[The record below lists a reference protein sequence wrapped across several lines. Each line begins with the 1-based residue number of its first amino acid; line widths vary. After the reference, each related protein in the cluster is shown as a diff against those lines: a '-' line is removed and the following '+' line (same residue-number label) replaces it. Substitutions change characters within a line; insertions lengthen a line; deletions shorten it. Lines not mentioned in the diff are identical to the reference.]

1 MLGGGVFVTQNKK
14 LPGTYIN
21 FINAST
27 VAASAS
33 DRGIA
38 TIGLELDW
46 GKDNE
51 IMTVTQAD
59 FNKNSLKLFGYDYG
73 NEKLKGLR
81 DLFLNVRTLFVY
93 RLNSGKKAENT
104 YAVAKYTGTRGND
117 IRIVIEQ
124 NIDDTDKF
132 DVSTILGTKEMDK
145 QTVENANELVDNDYV
160 TFKTDAK
167 LAVTAG
173 APLTTGSNAESVT
186 GESHQV
192 FLEKLENYN
201 FNALCCN
208 SNDDEIK
215 TLYKNYT
222 KRLRDEM
229 GMKFQTVIFNYTNAD
244 YEGIINVVNQTEENT
259 IGMIYW
265 VTGIIAGCNINK
277 SNTNKLYD
285 GEFTVKTNYTQTQ
298 LENCID
304 NGKFVLHKVGE
315 DVRVLRDINSLVTV
329 TDEKGI
335 DFKNNQTIRVLDQI
349 ATDIAKV
356 FNNNYIGNVANNKS
370 GRVSL
375 WNDIVSLF
383 KQYEKIQAIE
393 EFNAEEITVE
403 QGNDKNS
410 VSVNS
415 KVQPVNAMEK
425 LYMTVVVN

>member
-38 TIGLELDW
+38 AIGIELDW

-145 QTVENANELVDNDYV
+145 QTVANANELVDNDYV
-160 TFKTDAK
+160 TFKADAK
-167 LAVTAG
+167 LTVTAG
-173 APLTTGSNAESVT
+173 VPLTTGSNAESVT

-244 YEGIINVVNQTEENT
+244 YEGIINVVNETEENT

-335 DFKNNQTIRVLDQI
+335 DFKNNQTIRVLDQV

-383 KQYEKIQAIE
+383 IIHLK
-393 EFNAEEITVE
+393 
-403 QGNDKNS
+403 
-410 VSVNS
+410 
-415 KVQPVNAMEK
+415 KVQI
-425 LYMTVVVN
+425 

>member
-27 VAASAS
+27 VASSTS

-38 TIGLELDW
+38 AIGLELDW

-51 IMTVTQAD
+51 IMTVTQED
-59 FNKNSLKLFGYDYG
+59 FNKNSLKLFGYDYS
-73 NEKLKGLR
+73 NEKLKALR
-81 DLFLNVRTLFVY
+81 ELFLNVKTLFIY
-93 RLNSGKKAENT
+93 KLNTGKKAENT
-104 YAVAKYTGTRGND
+104 YAIAKHTGIRGND
-117 IRIVIEQ
+117 IKIVIEK
-124 NIDDTDKF
+124 NIDDANKF
-132 DVSTILGTKEMDK
+132 DISTIVGTKEMDK
-145 QTVENANELVDNDYV
+145 QTVENANELIDNDYV
-160 TFKTDAK
+160 TFKANAE

-173 APLTTGSNAESVT
+173 MPLANGSNAESVT
-186 GESHQV
+186 GENHQA
-192 FLEKLENYN
+192 FLEKLESYN

-208 SNDDEIK
+208 SNDNEIK

-229 GMKFQTVIFNYTNAD
+229 GVKFQTVLFNYNNAD
-244 YEGIINVVNQTEENT
+244 YEGIINVVNETEENT

-285 GEFTVKTNYTQTQ
+285 GEFSVKADYSQTQ
-298 LENCID
+298 LEECID
-304 NGKFVLHKVGE
+304 NGKFVLHKVG
-315 DVRVLRDINSLVTV
+315 DDIRVLRDINSLINI
-329 TDEKGI
+329 TDEKGM
-335 DFKNNQTIRVLDQI
+335 DFKNNQTIRVLDQS

-356 FNNNYIGNVANNKS
+356 FNNNYLGSIANNKS

-383 KQYEKIQAIE
+383 KQYQEIQAIE
-393 EFNAEEITVE
+393 EFNAEDITVE

-410 VSVNS
+410 VVVNTGML
-415 KVQPVNAMEK
+415 PVNAMEK
-425 LYMTVVVN
+425 LYMSVVVN

>member
-38 TIGLELDW
+38 AIGLELDW

-145 QTVENANELVDNDYV
+145 QTVANANELEDNDYV
-160 TFKTDAK
+160 TFKADAK
-167 LAVTAG
+167 LTVTAG
-173 APLTTGSNAESVT
+173 VPLTTGSNAESVT

-244 YEGIINVVNQTEENT
+244 YEGIINVVNETEENT

-335 DFKNNQTIRVLDQI
+335 DFKNNQTIRVLDQV

-410 VSVNS
+410 VTVNS
-415 KVQPVNAMEK
+415 AVQPVNAMEK
-425 LYMTVVVN
+425 LYMTVLVN

>member
-38 TIGLELDW
+38 AIGIELDW

-145 QTVENANELVDNDYV
+145 QTVANANELVDNDYV
-160 TFKTDAK
+160 TFKADAK
-167 LAVTAG
+167 LTVTAG
-173 APLTTGSNAESVT
+173 VPLTTGSNAESVT

-244 YEGIINVVNQTEENT
+244 YEGIINVVNETEENT

-335 DFKNNQTIRVLDQI
+335 DFKNNQTIRVLDQV

-410 VSVNS
+410 VTVNS
-415 KVQPVNAMEK
+415 AVQPVNAMEK
-425 LYMTVVVN
+425 LYMTVLVN

>member
-38 TIGLELDW
+38 AIGVELDW

-59 FNKNSLKLFGYDYG
+59 FNKNSLELFGYDYG

-81 DLFLNVRTLFVY
+81 DLFLNVRTLFIY

-104 YAVAKYTGTRGND
+104 YAVAKYTGIRGND

-145 QTVENANELVDNDYV
+145 QTVANANELVDNDYV
-160 TFKTDAK
+160 TFKADAK
-167 LAVTAG
+167 LTVTAG
-173 APLTTGSNAESVT
+173 IPLTTGSNAESVT

-298 LENCID
+298 LENCTD
-304 NGKFVLHKVGE
+304 NGKFVLHKVGD

-335 DFKNNQTIRVLDQI
+335 DFKNNQTIRVLDQV

-410 VSVNS
+410 VNVNS
-415 KVQPVNAMEK
+415 AVQPVNAMEK